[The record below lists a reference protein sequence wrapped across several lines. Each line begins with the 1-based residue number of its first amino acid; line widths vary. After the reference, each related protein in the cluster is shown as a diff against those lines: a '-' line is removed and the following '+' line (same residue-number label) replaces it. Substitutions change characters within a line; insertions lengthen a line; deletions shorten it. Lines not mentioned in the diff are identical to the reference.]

1 MTLRERQTYSPL
13 PITWL
18 PGIPGTIAPTEPSQ
32 TAALKPEIRILNKLL
47 LFMAGVGLIGFACYW
62 SGRNAVQP
70 TLDHAQAELKLQQA
84 KAKEL
89 NDQLYDAQLALQ
101 ANQQAATQLQAVRA
115 IVCPELTGK

>member
-18 PGIPGTIAPTEPSQ
+18 PGIPGAIAPAEPAQ
-32 TAALKPEIRILNKLL
+32 TAASKPEIRILNKLL

-70 TLDHAQAELKLQQA
+70 MLDQTQAELKLQRV

-89 NDQLYDAQLALQ
+89 NDELYDAQLALQ
-101 ANQQAATQLQAVRA
+101 ANQQAATQLAAVRA
-115 IVCPELTGK
+115 IVCPETQGK